1 MNRRD
6 FLKALAASGMVAA
19 TPVVPTLARANSIP
33 LHQGDIFISIEARG
47 GWDVTSFCDPKAS
60 TTINNWAATDSVQ
73 TVANS
78 QITYAPFANNAKL
91 FTNHSDKM
99 LVINGIDSQTNA
111 HDAGRIHNWSG
122 QFRPGYPATSALYA
136 AVMGRQLPFAFVSN
150 GGFRETAGLVPY
162 TLMSNPSQ
170 LLGLVNTNRPTN
182 SGFSR
187 VVPDEQLDL
196 LKQAKMARLERLQ
209 QVSELLPGTR
219 KVVNDYVDARTSQ
232 AQISVLEDYLPSES
246 LPIDH
251 FGYRSSKPRQIQLTL
266 AACQAGLCV
275 AADLSV
281 GGFDTHSNH
290 DERHS
295 ECLTELVDTIDFL
308 WQEAEARGLADRLKV
323 LVSSEFSRT
332 PKYNDGN
339 GKDHWP
345 INSALLMQ
353 KNASFAGQVVG
364 ASNEKHEALTL
375 NPDLS
380 VANEGEGERITPADV
395 HKLVRH
401 WLAIE
406 NNQTAVGFNLAS
418 NVDLTSLLS

>member
-19 TPVVPTLARANSIP
+19 TPAIPTFARGSGIA
-33 LHQGDIFISIEARG
+33 LHTGDIFISIEARG

-60 TTINNWAATDSVQ
+60 TTINNWALTDSVQ
-73 TVANS
+73 TVSNTD
-78 QITYAPFANNAKL
+78 IRYAPFANNQKL
-91 FTNHSDKM
+91 FSRHADKM

-111 HDAGRIHNWSG
+111 HDAGRVHNWSG

-136 AVMGRQLPFAFVSN
+136 AVMGAQLPFAFVSN

-170 LLGLVNTNRPTN
+170 LLGLVNTNRPVN
-182 SGFSR
+182 NRFSR
-187 VVPDEQLDL
+187 VLPEEQLAL
-196 LKQAKMARLERLQ
+196 LQQAKIARLERLR
-209 QVSELLPGTR
+209 QVDELLPGTR
-219 KVVNDYVDARTSQ
+219 RVVDDYVDARTSQ
-232 AQISVLEDYLPSES
+232 AQISVLEDYLPSEQVAV
-246 LPIDH
+246 DY
-251 FGYRSSKPRQIQLTL
+251 FGYRSNKPRQIQLTL

-353 KNASFAGQVVG
+353 KHANFAGKVIG
-364 ASNEKHEALTL
+364 ASNDKHEALTL
-375 NPDLS
+375 TPDLS
-380 VANEGEGERITPADV
+380 VANEGGGERITPADV
-395 HKLVRH
+395 HNLVRH
-401 WLAIE
+401 WLAIG
-406 NNQTAVGFNLAS
+406 NDPTSVGFNLAS
-418 NVDLTSLLS
+418 KLDLTQVL